1 MTPLFNGFDSGAA
14 ATLGFGALGTL
25 ALKMLSCEMKK
36 KSVDIAAQKAILAA
50 KLEKLDA
57 KIVVLI
63 DDVDRLPND

>member
-1 MTPLFNGFDSGAA
+1 
-14 ATLGFGALGTL
+14 
-25 ALKMLSCEMKK
+25 MLSCEMKK

-63 DDVDRLPND
+63 DDVDRLPNDQIRLVF